1 MRRLAVWRRRWIAVL
16 FEFDQVFGIRLRVV
30 VRDENGRISDV
41 VDRRIVVRVR
51 GRVAHVGRERVF
63 DALGPRADDDAHGE
77 DRLKALCVR
86 RAV

>member
-1 MRRLAVWRRRWIAVL
+1 MRRLAVWRRWWIAVL

-51 GRVAHVGRERVF
+51 GRVAHVGRERVSDSATVF
-63 DALGPRADDDAHGE
+63 AHHNARQE
-77 DRLKALCVR
+77 Y
-86 RAV
+86 